1 MDQKT
6 FKTVTVVGCGTMG
19 PGITQTFA
27 RAGLK
32 VFMVDLRQEILDQ
45 AMKKIQDQLDL
56 FIELDVIQKKDK
68 APILARIHP
77 TADMEA
83 ACRQADYFMEAVP
96 EVLEI
101 KQKVHKQADQWCR
114 PETIFVSNASGISIT
129 AIGGAT
135 RRPGKVV
142 GTHWVNPPHIMQLV
156 EIVKGDHSSDETVA
170 TVKAFLTRIGKAP
183 IVCKDTTSYL
193 NNYMQ
198 GAIGR
203 AALELW
209 QRGVATPED
218 IDRAV
223 NTGFGFRLPIVGP
236 LAFFDMAGL
245 DNVRDSWEYTNKVDP
260 GRLGPLSK
268 DLLKL
273 VEKGDW
279 GIKTGKGIYDYSGK
293 DGQEL
298 VKTREKMLILQLKA
312 LGRI

>member
-1 MDQKT
+1 MDQKDYQ
-6 FKTVTVVGCGTMG
+6 TVTVVGCGTMG

-32 VFMVDLRQEILDQ
+32 VFMVDLRQEIVDQ
-45 AMKKIQDQLDL
+45 AMKKIGEQLDL
-56 FIELDVIQKKDK
+56 FLELGVIEKKDRN
-68 APILARIHP
+68 PILARIHP
-77 TADMEA
+77 TTDLEA
-83 ACRQADYFMEAVP
+83 ACRQADYFMEVVP

-114 PETIFVSNASGISIT
+114 PETIFASNASGISIS
-129 AIGGAT
+129 AIGSAT

-156 EIVKGDHSSDETVA
+156 EIVQGDTTTNETVA
-170 TVKAFLTRIGKAP
+170 AVRAFLTRIGKAP

-203 AALELW
+203 AAMELW
-209 QRGVATPED
+209 QKGIATPED

-223 NTGFGFRLPIVGP
+223 NTGFGFRLPVVGP
-236 LAFFDMAGL
+236 LAFLDMAGL
-245 DNVRDSWEYTNKVDP
+245 DNVRDSWEYTNQVDP
-260 GRLGPLSK
+260 GRLGPLPHS
-268 DLLKL
+268 LLNL

-279 GIKTGKGIYDYSGK
+279 GIKSGKGIYDYSGK
-293 DGQEL
+293 DGQEI
-298 VKTREKMLILQLKA
+298 VKTREKLLILQLKA

>member
-1 MDQKT
+1 MDQKDY
-6 FKTVTVVGCGTMG
+6 KIVTVVGCGTMG
-19 PGITQTFA
+19 PGITQAFA
-27 RAGLK
+27 RAGLQ
-32 VFMVDLRQEILDQ
+32 VFMVDLRREILDQ
-45 AMKKIQDQLDL
+45 AMKKIRDQLDL
-56 FIELDVIQKKDK
+56 FIELEVIQKKDK
-68 APILARIHP
+68 DPILSRIHP
-77 TADMEA
+77 TTEMES
-83 ACRQADYFMEAVP
+83 ACRQADYFMEVVP

-114 PETIFVSNASGISIT
+114 PETIFASNASGISIT
-129 AIGGAT
+129 AIGTAT

-156 EIVKGDHSSDETVA
+156 EIVQGDTTTNETVA
-170 TVKAFLTRIGKAP
+170 AVRAFLTRIGKAP

-203 AALELW
+203 AAMELW
-209 QRGVATPED
+209 QKGVATPED

-260 GRLGPLSK
+260 GRLGPLPQ

-298 VKTREKMLILQLKA
+298 VKTREKLLILQLKA

>member
-1 MDQKT
+1 MDPKD

-32 VFMVDLRQEILDQ
+32 VFMVDLRQDILDQ
-45 AMKKIQDQLDL
+45 AVKKIHDQLDL
-56 FIELDVIQKKDK
+56 FIDLEVIQKKEKK
-68 APILARIHP
+68 AVLSRIHP
-77 TADMEA
+77 TTDMEM

-101 KQKVHKQADQWCR
+101 KQQVHRQADQWCR
-114 PETIFVSNASGISIT
+114 PEMIFASNASGIRIT
-129 AIGGAT
+129 AIAEAT

-156 EIVKGDHSSDETVA
+156 EIVQGDKTSDETVA

-183 IVCKDTTSYL
+183 IICKDTISYL

-203 AALELW
+203 AAMELW
-209 QRGVATPED
+209 QKGVATPED

-245 DNVRDSWEYTNKVDP
+245 DNVRDSWEYTCKVDP
-260 GRLGPLSK
+260 GRLGPLPQE
-268 DLLKL
+268 LLKL
-273 VEKGDW
+273 VERGDW

-298 VKTREKMLILQLKA
+298 VKTREKLLILQLKA